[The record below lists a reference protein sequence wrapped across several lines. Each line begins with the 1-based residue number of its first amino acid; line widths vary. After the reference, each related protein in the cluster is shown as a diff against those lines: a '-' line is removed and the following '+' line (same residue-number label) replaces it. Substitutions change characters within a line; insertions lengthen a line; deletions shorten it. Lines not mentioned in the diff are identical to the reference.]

1 MEDYR
6 HDIEKLARLA
16 DPECKI
22 ANDDVIK
29 IVTTE
34 ALFALIAQSLGNQ
47 NRSPVF
53 GQSETKMSDKYPAYF
68 KDFSGNDEA
77 DVYLIHHK
85 FGISDPAGCIHHA
98 SKKLLLSGVRT
109 GGKSK
114 YQDVKEARDTLNRW
128 LQINQGAG
136 YE

>member
-16 DPECKI
+16 DPECEI
-22 ANDDVIK
+22 ASDDVIK
-29 IVTTE
+29 IVTAD
-34 ALFALIAQSLGNQ
+34 ALLALIGQSLGNK
-47 NRSPVF
+47 NPVPAPAN
-53 GQSETKMSDKYPAYF
+53 QEIKMADRYPAYF
-68 KDFSGNDEA
+68 KDFSGHDEA

-85 FGISDPAGCIHHA
+85 FGIDDPAGCIQHA

-114 YQDVKEARDTLNRW
+114 RQDVKEARDTLNRW
-128 LQINQGAG
+128 LQINQEAG
-136 YE
+136 DE